1 MARIQVALAF
11 LSSALLAA
19 APAAASIG
27 ENLVAQWTFDEGIN
41 GWDNLAGK
49 LWEQTDDCRPLPEQP
64 NPGSLEMLA
73 DDYVSQCI
81 GIIGDQHYYISTHVK
96 VMMDDVAYGR
106 FGISVL
112 WHSDPFCEDY
122 MEGFIIHPFA
132 QYAGATDWTKMQVLG
147 IAPSAAHSAKVILGA
162 AQTHGNPDTE
172 IRVRFDD
179 VIVAPQYGDTT
190 TTTTTLNQTTTT
202 TDDTTTTTDKPN
214 APGCADPVMPY
225 DTTTVADALY
235 VLRNSVGA
243 VICDSCMCDTDSSG
257 STTTSDALRVLRIA
271 VDQQVLTDCEACVF
285 G

>member
-1 MARIQVALAF
+1 MAKIHVALAF
-11 LSSALLAA
+11 LASALLAA
-19 APAAASIG
+19 APASATIG
-27 ENLVAQWTFDEGIN
+27 ENLIAQWTFDEGIN

-81 GIIGDQHYYISTHVK
+81 GIIGEQPYYISTHVK

-106 FGISVL
+106 FGITVL
-112 WHSDPFCEDY
+112 WHSDSFCEDY
-122 MEGFIIHPFA
+122 MEGPIIHPFA
-132 QYAGATDWTKMQVLG
+132 QYAGATDWTKLAVEGHPPL
-147 IAPSAAHSAKVILGA
+147 AAHSAKVILGA

-179 VIVAPQYGDTT
+179 VIVAPLYSGV
-190 TTTTTLNQTTTT
+190 TTTTTLNETTTT

-243 VICDSCMCDTDSSG
+243 VICDNCMCDTDSSG

-271 VDQQVLTDCEACVF
+271 VGQKVLKDCEICVT